1 VPPRLTSSFWVKA
14 YIRRCYGE
22 DMPAV
27 VVRHGDD
34 TAGAVL
40 IKVNLFD
47 AGCRVFQR
55 TTDLDGNQA
64 WMEATGDA
72 PVPETEADAYIE
84 RQGGYDPDLWVVE
97 VESRDGR
104 HLLDEPMI

>member
-1 VPPRLTSSFWVKA
+1 MPRLTSSFWVKA
-14 YIRRCYGE
+14 YIRRCYGA
-22 DMPAV
+22 DMPAL

-40 IKVNLFD
+40 IKVNQFE

-64 WMEATGDA
+64 WLDATGPDL
-72 PVPETEADAYIE
+72 VPEAEADAFIH
-84 RQGGYDPDLWVVE
+84 RQVGYDPDLWVVE

-104 HLLDEPMI
+104 NLLDEPVF

>member
-1 VPPRLTSSFWVKA
+1 MRPRLTSEFWVKA

-22 DMPAV
+22 DMPAL

-40 IKVNLFD
+40 IKLNLFD
-47 AGCRVFQR
+47 KGCRVFQR

-64 WMEATGDA
+64 WSESTGPD
-72 PVPETEADAYIE
+72 PVPEADADAYIK
-84 RQGGYDPDLWVVE
+84 RQSGYDPDIWVVE

-104 HLLDEPMI
+104 HLLDDPFI